1 MITFFVSKFLSL
13 ERRLSGCVE
22 GSSLSPREE
31 RQVHKECKDCSISD
45 LSVELLPTSSM
56 LYISRIRLLRS
67 FEENVH
73 IYIDRL
79 QEDLDSPTNVSCLE

>member
-13 ERRLSGCVE
+13 ERSVLKAVA
-22 GSSLSPREE
+22 SPGEE
-31 RQVHKECKDCSISD
+31 RQVHKECKDCAMSD

-56 LYISRIRLLRS
+56 LYILRIRLPRS
-67 FEENVH
+67 FEANVH
-73 IYIDRL
+73 VYIARL